1 MKGLGNLESRKKRRK
16 RALMK
21 VIKGIIQALKDSI
34 TGLLQSMLLVGAVL
48 AGTDFEIFLHL
59 SYKERERERERESR
73 FNFLIIT
80 LLLFSYLPCSW
91 DPLGSLLIMV
101 AILIYTSV
109 VWLFQFIKNHWFQF
123 KH

>member
-1 MKGLGNLESRKKRRK
+1 MQIKVLGNLESRKKRKTRT
-16 RALMK
+16 LMK
-21 VIKGIIQALKDSI
+21 AIKGIIQALKDTI

-59 SYKERERERERESR
+59 SYKEREREREMSQ

-101 AILIYTSV
+101 ATLIYTSV
-109 VWLFQFIKNHWFQF
+109 VRLFEFIKNHWFQF
-123 KH
+123 